1 MSEAGAALA
10 WCPFPDADSAAR
22 AADTLLDEAL
32 IACANIL
39 PPMQSRYVWRG
50 QREVAEETGVL
61 FKTHADLLE
70 KLVARISALHPYD
83 EPAILGWGCDVASPE
98 TLRWLGELVAA
109 PARSDIAGER
119 A

>member
-1 MSEAGAALA
+1 VSEPGAALA
-10 WCPFPDADSAAR
+10 WCPFPDADSAER
-22 AADTLLDEAL
+22 AADSLLDEGL

-61 FKTHADLLE
+61 FKTHANLLE

>member
-1 MSEAGAALA
+1 VSERGAALA
-10 WCPFPDADSAAR
+10 WCPFPDADSAER
-22 AADTLLDEAL
+22 AADSLLDEGL

-61 FKTHADLLE
+61 FKTHANLLE